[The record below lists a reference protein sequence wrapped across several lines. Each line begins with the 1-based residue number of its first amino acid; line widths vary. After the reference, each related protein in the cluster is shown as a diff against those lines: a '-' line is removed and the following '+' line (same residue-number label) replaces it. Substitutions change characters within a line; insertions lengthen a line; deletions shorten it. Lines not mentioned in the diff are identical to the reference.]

1 MQERAYRWVILAVG
15 IFAYATSQFSRQN
28 YAGIQKFMAEELVL
42 DKGALGLLGS
52 VFFYSY
58 ALFQMPWGLATD
70 KWGSRWVVGLGI
82 LLTAVATWGFSV
94 GHNLSDLLTWR
105 VVSGIGGAAVYGSL
119 AGGMARWFP
128 PRERGFS
135 QAALGGV
142 GGGLGESAA
151 YFLLPV
157 ISIYLVAGWRQGTAM
172 MALATGLMG
181 VLCLLLLR
189 SNPAPAHDDTA
200 GPRPAAE
207 PFSWELLKDPQ
218 LWCYTFLFSG
228 FIIAIRVVQP
238 WIALYAADVYITAY
252 GQSVNAAVVGGGTLV
267 IVAYSLLGRGVGCPL
282 GGRLSD
288 WLIKRR
294 ISRATLSI
302 GWLALALVLFQVL
315 STGLTTAWVLAIT
328 ACLLGTS
335 INLFTLISAAIAE
348 TYGAQRTASIVSFV
362 NTVAQLLGATALA
375 ASGYVGVSLGSQ
387 AGHDLSEYR
396 GVWLTAMAGTGITA
410 LIGTM
415 IHVGLA
421 RGWRSTRVIPAVQ
434 PGE

>member
-1 MQERAYRWVILAVG
+1 MLERRYRWIILVVG
-15 IFAYATSQFSRQN
+15 ILAYATSQFSRQN
-28 YAGIQKFMAEELVL
+28 YAGIQKFMADELVL

-70 KWGSRWVVGLGI
+70 RWGARWVVGLGI
-82 LLTAVATWGFSV
+82 VLTAVATWGFSI
-94 GHNLSDLLTWR
+94 GHSLSALLTWR
-105 VVSGIGGAAVYGSL
+105 VISGIGGAAVYGSL

-128 PRERGFS
+128 ARERGVS

-142 GGGLGESAA
+142 GGALGESAA
-151 YFLLPV
+151 FFLLPV
-157 ISIYLVAGWRQGTAM
+157 ISIYLVGGWRQGTAV
-172 MALATGLMG
+172 MAAATAAMG
-181 VLCLLLLR
+181 VLCLILLR
-189 SNPAPAHDDTA
+189 SAPADSSFHASRPAP
-200 GPRPAAE
+200 E
-207 PFSWELLKDPQ
+207 PFTWSLLRDPQ
-218 LWCYTFLFSG
+218 LWCYTFLFSA

-238 WIALYAADVYITAY
+238 WIALYAADVYINAY
-252 GQSVNAAVVGGGTLV
+252 GQRVNAAVVAGGTLV
-267 IVAYSLLGRGVGCPL
+267 IVAYSLLGRGVGCPI

-288 WLIKRR
+288 ALVKRG

-315 STGLTTAWVLAIT
+315 SRGVTTAWILAAV

-348 TYGAQRTASIVSFV
+348 TYGVQRTASIVSFA

-387 AGHDLSEYR
+387 AGHDLTEYR
-396 GVWLTAMAGTGITA
+396 GVWLTAMTGTGIAA
-410 LIGTM
+410 LVGTLM
-415 IHVGLA
+415 HLA
-421 RGWRSTRVIPAVQ
+421 LTRGWGWRAAPAVQ
-434 PGE
+434 PLE